1 MLRQRLLVSSLLIPL
16 LVGLFAWDHQLGSG
30 APVLLVLVTVLAVRL
45 AFELVQLLHRRD
57 LQASWPLAGI
67 GAAVLVISGW
77 PGELWGG
84 VCECLVGGSPL
95 ERVAGALAMVVLVL
109 LLVHALRFREP
120 GSSLGG
126 LGADV
131 LVVVYTGFLL
141 SVTVQLRWTPRPE
154 LGYLALGS
162 LVAAA
167 KMGDTGAYTLG
178 RLFGRKK
185 LHPRL
190 SPGKTWMGALGAVLG
205 AALGAVAWLEWGRM
219 AFETGDAGES
229 LQAAS
234 GLPVWLWAAIYGAVI
249 GVAGLIG
256 DLCESLMKRDAE
268 VKDSAALFPGMGGT
282 LDLLDSILYAGPVA
296 WLFWTLWPPGLAT

>member
-1 MLRQRLLVSSLLIPL
+1 MLRQRLLVSSLLIPS
-16 LVGLFAWDHQLGSG
+16 LVGLFAWDHQLGAR
-30 APVLLVLVTVLAVRL
+30 APVLLVLVTVLAARL

-57 LQASWPLAGI
+57 LGASWPLSGI
-67 GAAVLVISGW
+67 GAAVLVIAGW
-77 PGELWGG
+77 SDQFWQS
-84 VCECLVGGSPL
+84 VCECLAGGTSL
-95 ERVAGALAMVVLVL
+95 ERVAGALSIVVLVL

-120 GSSLGG
+120 GASLGG
-126 LGADV
+126 PSGDV

-141 SVTVQLRWTPRPE
+141 VVTVQLRWTPGPE

-205 AALGAVAWLEWGRM
+205 AALGAVAWLEWGRT
-219 AFETGDAGES
+219 AFDTGS
-229 LQAAS
+229 LQTAS
-234 GLPVWLWAAIYGAVI
+234 GPPVWLWAALYGAVI

-268 VKDSAALFPGMGGT
+268 VKDSAALFPGMGGA
-282 LDLLDSILYAGPVA
+282 LDLLDSVLYAGPIA
-296 WLFWTLWPPGLAT
+296 WLFWTLWPPGLGA

>member
-1 MLRQRLLVSSLLIPL
+1 MLRQRLLVSSLLIPS
-16 LVGLFAWDHQLGSG
+16 LVGLFAWDHQLGAR
-30 APVLLVLVTVLAVRL
+30 APVLLVLVTVLAARL

-57 LQASWPLAGI
+57 LGASWPLSGI
-67 GAAVLVISGW
+67 GAAVLVIAGW
-77 PGELWGG
+77 SDQFWQS
-84 VCECLVGGSPL
+84 VCECLAGGTSL
-95 ERVAGALAMVVLVL
+95 ERVAGALSIVVLVL

-120 GSSLGG
+120 GASLGG
-126 LGADV
+126 LSGDV

-141 SVTVQLRWTPRPE
+141 VVTVQLRWTPGPE

-205 AALGAVAWLEWGRM
+205 AALGAVAWLEWGRT
-219 AFETGDAGES
+219 AFDTGS
-229 LQAAS
+229 LQTAS
-234 GLPVWLWAAIYGAVI
+234 GPPVWLWAALYGAVS

-268 VKDSAALFPGMGGT
+268 VKDSAALFPGMGGA
-282 LDLLDSILYAGPVA
+282 LDLLDSVLYAGPIA
-296 WLFWTLWPPGLAT
+296 WLFWTLWPPGLAA